1 MSSAPLLPLP
11 APLTAGRCAAVAA
24 GGNLIN
30 THIRIGDSFL
40 ETVCPTDA
48 AWASGTTQTKI
59 LERNGDCG
67 YMAIVQVPDIAASSR
82 SMAAQGSEL
91 GPDGAFLAHGSGL
104 HSTPGPPG
112 SGMGGYEGGRYE
124 LGSALDK
131 KEGTSIGANV
141 QFHPQTFGTLAE
153 LQENWPGADVFPE
166 NQGAYF
172 PAGNSWQK

>member
-1 MSSAPLLPLP
+1 MLLLPLLPLP

-67 YMAIVQVPDIAASSR
+67 YMAIVQVPETCGFQTTRYVPSKLSVTRARVCDGPRIATKKVSPPPSRLQQSWSYAS
-82 SMAAQGSEL
+82 
-91 GPDGAFLAHGSGL
+91 
-104 HSTPGPPG
+104 
-112 SGMGGYEGGRYE
+112 
-124 LGSALDK
+124 
-131 KEGTSIGANV
+131 I
-141 QFHPQTFGTLAE
+141 
-153 LQENWPGADVFPE
+153 
-166 NQGAYF
+166 
-172 PAGNSWQK
+172 QK